1 MILEAAIC
9 LVSGIFGQQKN
20 ALDESRTK
28 IQNVLELVNSSL
40 QASSFNI
47 ST

>member
-1 MILEAAIC
+1 MILEGAIC
-9 LVSGIFGQQKN
+9 LVPGIFGQQKN
-20 ALDESRTK
+20 ALDESRAK
-28 IQNVLELVNSSL
+28 VQNILELVNSSL